1 MLVPGSVLLPP
12 DKSAPMLWSRS
23 LGKPSRPS
31 ARLNT
36 LRSVA
41 NPVAVDMETNNFS
54 IVVDY
59 LFHVEIRKLNKRDII
74 ELRILLNLFSCFYPQ
89 SQIDQ
94 LEAKMISWIN
104 FYT

>member
-1 MLVPGSVLLPP
+1 MLVPGSVLLLP
-12 DKSAPMLWSRS
+12 DKSAPMWWSRS

-54 IVVDY
+54 IAVDK
-59 LFHVEIRKLNKRDII
+59 LFHLEICKDLIKDII
-74 ELRILLNLFSCFYPQ
+74 ELCILLETCFLAFIPK
-89 SQIDQ
+89 
-94 LEAKMISWIN
+94 AKLIS
-104 FYT
+104 